1 MELLTPSLGLIFWTS
16 LIFLIFLYLI
26 TKLAWKPILKAL
38 DDREKTIDDSLK
50 TADRIKQE
58 MAAMQSQH
66 LQLLNEA
73 KQEKNQIIKEAKDA
87 KEAIINEAKDRAK
100 VEYAKIIE
108 DARRE
113 ITNQKTAA
121 IAEVKASAGKMIV
134 EASEKILHRELSSK
148 PAQENYIKELIN
160 QTNLN

>member
-1 MELLTPSLGLIFWTS
+1 MELLTPSLGLIFWTT

-38 DDREKTIDDSLK
+38 DEREKTIDDSLK
-50 TADRIKQE
+50 TADRIKTE

-66 LQLLNEA
+66 QDLLNEA
-73 KQEKNQIIKEAKDA
+73 KQEKNKIIKEAKDA
-87 KEAIINEAKDRAK
+87 KEAIITEAKDRAK
-100 VEYAKIIE
+100 LEYAKIIE

-113 ITNQKTAA
+113 ITNQKIAA

-134 EASEKILHRELSSK
+134 DASEKILHRELGNK
-148 PAQENYIKELIN
+148 QAQENYISELVN
-160 QTNLN
+160 KANLN

>member
-1 MELLTPSLGLIFWTS
+1 MELLTPSLGLIFWTTV
-16 LIFLIFLYLI
+16 IFLVFLYLI

-50 TADRIKQE
+50 TADRLKTE

-87 KEAIINEAKDRAK
+87 KEAIINEARDRAK

-134 EASEKILHRELSSK
+134 EASEKILQRELNSK

-160 QTNLN
+160 QANLN